1 MHMKEGRDPQL
12 INRFVSLTRK
22 ALSEE
27 ESDRFLEDLLER
39 DGLMREL
46 VEKGPV
52 LSPEEAGICLFQEGR
67 VLARLEEERTKLLK
81 DMEDLSI
88 NRKAVTA
95 YVPKFPFPSMPVFFD
110 RTG

>member
-1 MHMKEGRDPQL
+1 MKEGIDRAL
-12 INRFVSLTRK
+12 IERFVALTEK
-22 ALSEE
+22 ALTEE
-27 ESDRFLEDLLER
+27 DSGCFLEDLLER

-52 LSPEEAGICLFQEGR
+52 LSPEEAGICLFHENK
-67 VLARLEEERTKLLK
+67 VLARLEDERTKLLK

-88 NRKAVTA
+88 NRRAVTA